1 MGVVAVVG
9 VEGGVLV
16 GYNRLCRVIC
26 GVDLERFLS
35 AWAAMCFLFVSC
47 CCASGPGHDIALLDS
62 LRLAMQIR

>member
-26 GVDLERFLS
+26 GVDLERFFCQPGQRCVSSLS
-35 AWAAMCFLFVSC
+35 LVAV
-47 CCASGPGHDIALLDS
+47 LLA
-62 LRLAMQIR
+62 LAMILLC